1 MMKKNDELELS
12 ISGLNSEGDGIAKT
26 EDGFVVFVPKS
37 LPGDK
42 VRARII
48 KKKSNFANAM
58 LLEIISPSADR
69 TEPKCAYFGKCGGC
83 KFQNYKYEKQLE
95 YKRQLV
101 RDSFERIGGFTD
113 LDVPDV
119 LGCDDIFYYRN
130 KMEFSFSIF
139 KWHDEVPFEIEE
151 NPFSLGL
158 HVPGFFEKIIDV
170 DDCKLQSELS
180 DEILN
185 FSRNFFREKNLSVYN
200 TKSHSGYLRFLIIR
214 QSRNTNHLMV
224 NLITYDSNEPLM
236 EEYASEMKKLF
247 PQVTTLVNSFSTK
260 KAMVA
265 VSESSTALYGDGYI
279 IEKLNNGKREIS
291 FKISPNSFF
300 QTNTRQTEKLYKVMM
315 DFADFSADDS
325 VYDLYCGAGAI
336 SLFISD
342 FVKSVTGVELVG
354 DAIENAKENAVL
366 NNIINVKFVLN
377 DIKDYLK
384 SISGSIESGHNKL
397 ILDPPRSGLHPDIC
411 KMLSETNFEKI
422 LYISCNPVTQAR
434 DIKMI
439 CEKGKYRIEKMKPVD
454 MFPQTSHVE
463 NVCCLIPGENLK
475 KIN

>member
-1 MMKKNDELELS
+1 MQTCRKTKTIGIMSNVTITFPICLEALFFKDLGS
-12 ISGLNSEGDGIAKT
+12 GKYLKEISGCENVCIETIH
-26 EDGFVVFVPKS
+26 
-37 LPGDK
+37 
-42 VRARII
+42 
-48 KKKSNFANAM
+48 NN
-58 LLEIISPSADR
+58 LEIRVPCDINGHLS
-69 TEPKCAYFGKCGGC
+69 YFVFLVPTKIFGNKPVDLVTFFKKGLC
-83 KFQNYKYEKQLE
+83 K
-95 YKRQLV
+95 
-101 RDSFERIGGFTD
+101 
-113 LDVPDV
+113 
-119 LGCDDIFYYRN
+119 
-130 KMEFSFSIF
+130 
-139 KWHDEVPFEIEE
+139 IEE